1 MLKKLGT
8 EFYIRNNVLD
18 ISKDLLGKILVTHLS
33 GKTTSGRIVECEAYA
48 GEIDNASHAS
58 GGRRTPRTEIMFGH
72 GGTAYIYLCYGIH
85 HMFNVVTNEKGIP
98 HAILIRALE
107 PIEGIDTMLERTG
120 KEKPDASLTRGP
132 GNVGKALGLHSSM
145 TGYSLQSD
153 EIFIADDGFRYPG
166 ELIKA
171 SPRIGVDYAG
181 DHARWPFRFYI
192 AGHENVSGKPRK

>member
-1 MLKKLGT
+1 
-8 EFYIRNNVLD
+8 
-18 ISKDLLGKILVTHLS
+18 
-33 GKTTSGRIVECEAYA
+33 
-48 GEIDNASHAS
+48 
-58 GGRRTPRTEIMFGH
+58 
-72 GGTAYIYLCYGIH
+72 
-85 HMFNVVTNEKGIP
+85 MFNVVTNEKGIP

-166 ELIKA
+166 EIIKA

-181 DHARWPFRFYI
+181 DHARWPFRLYI
-192 AGHENVSGKPRK
+192 AGHANVSGKPRK